1 MNNLI
6 DYEVVIVG
14 AGVIGLAVAKELQEN
29 NFKSVIVLDKNNNFG
44 QETSS
49 RNSQVIHSGI
59 FNNIN
64 SKNLDFVSKVKTY
77 FMIF

>member
-1 MNNLI
+1 MSNLI

-29 NFKSVIVLDKNNNFG
+29 NFKSVLVLDKNSNFG

-64 SKNLDFVSKVKTY
+64 
-77 FMIF
+77 